1 MKVLS
6 LCDGMSC
13 GQIALKKLNIPVE
26 AYYASEIKDIAIK
39 VTLDNFPNTIEIG
52 DVNKVHYS
60 NGILSTEKGDFNV
73 GKIDL
78 VMFGSPC
85 QTFSIAMAK
94 KDRIGLENKEKS
106 GLFFECYRVLQ
117 EVQPT
122 YFLMENVKSMK
133 NEDRDFISNLL
144 GVQPIM
150 IESASISPAMR
161 KRYYW
166 TNIKGVVPPIEKEI
180 SLQSIL
186 ENGYTDRNKARC
198 LLVSDCR
205 PITSPI
211 KMFHRY
217 YSIGFITLIFKDRQ
231 HYLDCC
237 QYYNDNYKGMAAKDI
252 PVGETDIF
260 NGIRYLNQNELERCQ
275 TVPQGYTKCLTRN
288 EAANVLGDGWTVDV
302 IAHILSFMDHGKD

>member
-52 DVNKVHYS
+52 NVNKVHYS

-166 TNIKGVVPPIEKEI
+166 TNIEGVALPKKKNIP
-180 SLQSIL
+180 LQSIL
-186 ENGYTDRNKARC
+186 TEGYTERQKARC
-198 LLVSDCR
+198 LAVIDSR
-205 PITSPI
+205 PNTTPV

-217 YSIGFITLIFKDRQ
+217 HSSGFTTVIFKDRQ
-231 HYLDCC
+231 HYLNCVD
-237 QYYNDNYKGMAAKDI
+237 YYDTHYKGMAAVDI

-302 IAHILSFMDHGKD
+302 IAHILSFMDYGKD